1 MDRIEGGTLRVGVID
16 APPFTDVH
24 AGKVTG
30 VEAELI
36 REFAAS
42 VDADVSFTVGTEA
55 DLTEALAG
63 FQLDV
68 VIGGLTRQ
76 TPYSKEVALTR
87 PYMDTQ
93 LEIGQPPGTDV
104 PDNLGGEEIWVE
116 RGSPAAAALK
126 EEEEDAIPLFY
137 DDATEI
143 EGPALVENYELDPL
157 GLESI
162 DYILSDAE
170 HAMAVPMGENAL
182 LTELEYF
189 LLDNEAYA
197 ADLLAEEVA
206 HTLPGK
212 AGPE

>member
-16 APPFTDVH
+16 APPFTDVR

-30 VEAELI
+30 VEADLI

-42 VDADVSFTVGTEA
+42 EDADVSFTVGTEK

-68 VIGGLTRQ
+68 VIGGITTQ
-76 TPYSKEVALTR
+76 TPYAKDVAVTR
-87 PYMDTQ
+87 PYLDTQ
-93 LEIGQPPGTDV
+93 LEVGQPPGTDV
-104 PDNLGGEEIWVE
+104 PDNLGGTEIWVE

-126 EEEEDAIPLFY
+126 EEEEDAIPVFY

-143 EGPALVENYELDPL
+143 DGPALVESYELEPL

-162 DYILSDAE
+162 DYILSDDE

-182 LTELEYF
+182 MTELEYF

-197 ADLLAEEVA
+197 ARLLEDEIYR
-206 HTLPGK
+206 TLPDK
-212 AGPE
+212 AGVQ